1 MSGCPNLFQWT
12 ILTLILNY
20 FHTRGRPGEIQR
32 EVATE
37 FYGGRKKRPAFN
49 VSAVAKA
56 IVHGILDETSKTPA
70 TFLVYDFKFLSHRS
84 TRIKDA
90 SISFEFKARRGST
103 SLGPTVIAVAPYA
116 KHIMLRTTETVTR
129 TISGDAGI
137 QGGAVVTGNVSVHA
151 EKMVEKITTHAAEVV
166 GDNPADEWSNRF
178 LAQWSLSENT
188 SQMSGIV
195 SLFRACILLTRDNDE
210 EFYLYPT
217 VQVKPD
223 LKSQLRGPLWGFR
236 RPDDPLLQPPT
247 PRFPEP
253 NLDLD
258 QQCKDVLNLLSQ
270 NKRCWDSNNGSGD
283 ISPLEEYKKQT
294 LAEKRGDSK
303 DLTRLTALH
312 VLARSKQ
319 EFYQTRKDIRIQ
331 LVGYLLGNRANDS
344 EEIRSSGG
352 VNKMLVFEVD
362 LYYENDEFIE
372 CVEECLG
379 NKFQDFL
386 HLQDD
391 EGKNCIHHL
400 FSWPLER
407 CGKTSLPQKSAEENM
422 LYLNQ
427 LRRLALKA
435 NPQTLATADGKGNTP
450 IHYAM
455 HVKQCNDR
463 GDDYADIVKILI
475 IRADEFMVK
484 NKALFNNEKESPIMY
499 LRNIVIATREEG
511 RKRQRAN
518 QKEQLNQKSVSST
531 KGQKDLNQVQRP
543 ESRAESHVE
552 ESGPLKKPQK
562 LANQGIS
569 MTGNQTIRSQLARV
583 NAAPTVTTA
592 TNSQRATILLSD
604 FLKKYYTGTR
614 SDLDAR
620 DLIYGRG
627 AEGWATNLY
636 FDARG
641 IQETKKIL
649 ELLDRMK
656 AGGFGTTLS
665 YVSIPAIRHIPTVP
679 STADNLDP
687 RDRCI
692 SFENPRPGRIDLID
706 VFNKLRELKVTQIL
720 RLEVE
725 DRQAPSHMDAA
736 IERAIQGRDSTD
748 DQFSWRPIGV
758 HTWDWR
764 KPDLSTDVIAFAAP
778 TVKVVNLYWSGNQTV
793 LKSWG
798 CSEGIP
804 RLHSTTGV
812 EKIFIHASPQH
823 VWVDA
828 MDKFRSAL
836 TSMLLLDKPSPKDR
850 VRIALIDDG
859 VNLGSVDMYGGI
871 VNVTGLSFHPSDRQT
886 ENPWHCSSGGHGTVI
901 ANMIVRINPWVE
913 LFVIKLHCGASH
925 NQGRTIS
932 ARSAAEALRAAIALN
947 VKIISVS
954 WTIKYR
960 GAAGTSLAPNESGP
974 PNSMKKDAY
983 TDLREAVDEVKKN
996 DIIMFCSAS
1005 DDIQTSAMRALPYS
1019 QQSEHIFR
1027 IGAALWLSQ
1036 RDPTTETP
1044 DRIDWYFPGNQV
1056 AEAQNPRLQGPV
1068 KYHDGSS
1075 AGTAL
1080 AAGLASLIMYL
1091 ARLVQARY
1099 TETNNMSEQRT
1110 NMKQALDMIG
1120 KQGNYQQ
1127 DKKYLPVWSTF
1138 NPATEILTQ
1147 TKDVG
1152 LKWEE
1157 LARLVKSLC
1166 SEQGV

>member
-1 MSGCPNLFQWT
+1 MSDIGELELESLNLNEPDQT
-12 ILTLILNY
+12 EHLGTEANDSL
-20 FHTRGRPGEIQR
+20 EIS
-32 EVATE
+32 EE
-37 FYGGRKKRPAFN
+37 
-49 VSAVAKA
+49 
-56 IVHGILDETSKTPA
+56 EKT
-70 TFLVYDFKFLSHRS
+70 
-84 TRIKDA
+84 
-90 SISFEFKARRGST
+90 
-103 SLGPTVIAVAPYA
+103 
-116 KHIMLRTTETVTR
+116 
-129 TISGDAGI
+129 
-137 QGGAVVTGNVSVHA
+137 
-151 EKMVEKITTHAAEVV
+151 
-166 GDNPADEWSNRF
+166 W
-178 LAQWSLSENT
+178 
-188 SQMSGIV
+188 
-195 SLFRACILLTRDNDE
+195 
-210 EFYLYPT
+210 
-217 VQVKPD
+217 
-223 LKSQLRGPLWGFR
+223 KSQ
-236 RPDDPLLQPPT
+236 
-247 PRFPEP
+247 
-253 NLDLD
+253 DLD

-283 ISPLEEYKKQT
+283 IPPLEEYKKQT

-319 EFYQTRKDIRIQ
+319 EFYQARKDVRIQ
-331 LVGYLLGNRANDS
+331 LVGYLLENRANDS
-344 EEIRSSGG
+344 EEIRSSGA
-352 VNKMLVFEVD
+352 VNKMLVFEVA

-407 CGKTSLPQKSAEENM
+407 CGKTLLPQKSAEENM

-435 NPQTLATADGKGNTP
+435 KPQTLATADGKGNTP

-475 IRADEFMVK
+475 IRADKFMVN
-484 NKALFNNEKESPIMY
+484 NKTLFNNERESPIMY

-511 RKRQRAN
+511 KKRQRAN
-518 QKEQLNQKSVSST
+518 QKEQLNQKSVSSA

-543 ESRAESHVE
+543 ESRAESQVE
-552 ESGPLKKPQK
+552 ESGPLKKSLK

-569 MTGNQTIRSQLARV
+569 MTGKQNIRSQVIGDQIIKNHGPIMNHSISSMATGPFPEGHRLQKTATSEISPDSTLFQRQHQMLPPGRKREPPIPSAQANDGLNAGDAKLARV
-583 NAAPTVTTA
+583 NAAPTATTA

-687 RDRCI
+687 RDRGI
-692 SFENPRPGRIDLID
+692 SLENPRPGRTDLID

-736 IERAIQGRDSTD
+736 IERAIQGRDSAD
-748 DQFSWRPIGV
+748 DQFSRRPIGV

-778 TVKVVNLYWSGNQTV
+778 TVKVGLETTERMKTAIKRFKEALKEIFPKVELVRPTSGRENKDR
-793 LKSWG
+793 LKTPTALEESLKEG
-798 CSEGIP
+798 FSKVVEIEFTYHIGDPFATIDASEETSDYLEDDP
-804 RLHSTTGV
+804 AA
-812 EKIFIHASPQH
+812 KQH

-836 TSMLLLDKPSPKDR
+836 TSMLLLEKLLPKDR

-886 ENPWHCSSGGHGTVI
+886 ENPWHCSSGGHGTVM
-901 ANMIVRINPWVE
+901 ANMILRINPWVE
-913 LFVIKLHCGASH
+913 LFVIKLHCGISH

-1005 DDIQTSAMRALPYS
+1005 DDIQTSAMKALPYS

-1027 IGAALWLSQ
+1027 IGAALWLGQ

-1091 ARLVQARY
+1091 ARLVQGRF
-1099 TETNNMSEQRT
+1099 TETNNMSEAKVFEKFAKDLEDRT
-1110 NMKQALDMIG
+1110 KMKQALDMIG
-1120 KQGNYQQ
+1120 KKGNYQQ

-1138 NPATEILTQ
+1138 NPATEVLTQ

-1166 SEQGV
+1166 SEQGG